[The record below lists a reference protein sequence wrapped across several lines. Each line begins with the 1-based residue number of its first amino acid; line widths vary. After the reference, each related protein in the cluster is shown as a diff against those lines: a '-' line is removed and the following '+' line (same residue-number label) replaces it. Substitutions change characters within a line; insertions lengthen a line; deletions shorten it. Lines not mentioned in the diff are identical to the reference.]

1 MVKVLIDNH
10 SQDVDE
16 CYWDKLER
24 EMIVH
29 GVFFMAW
36 TLYILRSTMFSLT

>member
-29 GVFFMAW
+29 GVFFYG
-36 TLYILRSTMFSLT
+36 LDLICFEKHDV